1 MIKKSIPTL
10 LFVIFL
16 LCGCDA
22 ALVMNGK
29 IMGVSS
35 GKFIYQD
42 GYLITNYKTD
52 INIVWN
58 ACEKAIKDL
67 KATDVQK
74 DRKIA
79 TGSIKA
85 IIQDEKV
92 TILVEYVATDLT
104 TVSVIAGMVGNNMAS
119 GVIQD
124 KIASYIVMPLS
135 TEKQN

>member
-1 MIKKSIPTL
+1 MIFTL
-10 LFVIFL
+10 FL

-35 GKFIYQD
+35 GRFIYQD
-42 GYLITNYKTD
+42 GYVITDYKTD

-67 KATDVQK
+67 KATDIQK

-92 TILVEYVATDLT
+92 TILVEYVATNLT
-104 TVSVIAGMVGNNMAS
+104 TVSVTAGMVGNNMAS
-119 GVIQD
+119 RMIHD
-124 KIASYIVMPLS
+124 KIAGNLVNP
-135 TEKQN
+135 

>member
-1 MIKKSIPTL
+1 MIKKSTALLIFTL
-10 LFVIFL
+10 FL

-35 GKFIYQD
+35 GRFIYQD
-42 GYLITNYKTD
+42 GYVITDYKTD

-67 KATDVQK
+67 KATDIQK

-92 TILVEYVATDLT
+92 TILVEYVATNLT
-104 TVSVIAGMVGNNMAS
+104 TVSVTAGMVGNNMAS
-119 GVIQD
+119 RMIHD
-124 KIASYIVMPLS
+124 KIAGNLVNP
-135 TEKQN
+135 

>member
-1 MIKKSIPTL
+1 MIKKSTTL
-10 LFVIFL
+10 FLFAVFL

-35 GKFIYQD
+35 GRFIYQD

-52 INIVWN
+52 INSVWA
-58 ACEKAIKDL
+58 ACEKTLKDL
-67 KATDVQK
+67 KAVDVQK

-92 TILVEYVATDLT
+92 TILVEYVERDLT
-104 TVSVIAGMVGNNMAS
+104 TVSVIVGMVGNNMAS
-119 GVIQD
+119 RMIQD
-124 KIASYIVMPLS
+124 RIADNITKPESSI
-135 TEKQN
+135 

>member
-1 MIKKSIPTL
+1 MIKKSIALLIFTL
-10 LFVIFL
+10 FL

-35 GKFIYQD
+35 GRFIYQD
-42 GYLITNYKTD
+42 GCVITNYKTD

-58 ACEKAIKDL
+58 ACEKTIKDL
-67 KATDVQK
+67 KATDIQK

-92 TILVEYVATDLT
+92 TILVEYVATNLT

-119 GVIQD
+119 RMIHD
-124 KIASYIVMPLS
+124 KIAGNIVMPLS